1 MRKITLFM
9 FVFAMLTLMLTTQ
22 LATADYLISNGS
34 ATEDAWV
41 IYSTYREASD
51 GWPAGWRTQGWRRVE
66 PGGFTNLR
74 IPEHNTWVYLRI
86 ERPYGREIKP
96 PNHETRS
103 SALFWIHPSKGFT
116 AVMKSNGDFLQSNW
130 PKWNLNRAE
139 LYRYPNGGR
148 HTITDGPGKNL
159 PELPAQQIYNK
170 AINSVLWIITPDERS
185 GGVGLGSGVLIDK
198 ERRLAVTNAH
208 VTDNAEWVTVFFPW
222 RERDGTLIKN
232 QEYYV
237 NNMWRLESRGYA
249 TQGRVIAENVRS
261 DLAIIQL
268 DRLPPI
274 AREIA
279 HDFGLQIEASMKRG
293 DKVHILGNPGNRMW
307 NWTQGSFVRD
317 RGSWLEMEG
326 DGEGGNSGGPVL
338 NAQGLLIGIIF
349 GGTDETLAQA
359 VPARDVKTLLDTVR
373 PRHTFEIKNRAGF
386 TVPYQIKWSAN
397 DAWQQYSL
405 QSNRRR
411 FHWWSGDNVHWG
423 YPKIR
428 FDSIVNDGQF
438 TPLVYQLSTFLRY
451 FAHNHRDNL
460 TSSDAET
467 YVFEF
472 NFWTNKLDLSEEDAG
487 LAPILSKT
495 IPKATAL
502 LPNYPNPF
510 NPETWVPYQL
520 AAAADVTLTIYAV
533 DGTLVRTLALGHRAA
548 GVYRSKSRA
557 AYWDGRNE
565 LGEPVASGIYFYTLT
580 AGDFSA
586 TGKMLVRK

>member
-41 IYSTYREASD
+41 IYSTWLEASD
-51 GWPAGWRTQGWRRVE
+51 GWPAGWRTQGWFRVA
-66 PGGFTNLR
+66 PGGFRNLR
-74 IPEHNTWVYLRI
+74 VPEPNLGLVYIRV
-86 ERPYGREIKP
+86 ERPAGREIKP
-96 PNHETRS
+96 PDHGTRDS
-103 SALFWIHPSKGFT
+103 SFFWRHPEEAFT
-116 AVMKSNGDFLQSNW
+116 VVEKSNGDFLKSNR
-130 PKWNLNRAE
+130 PKRELNQAE
-139 LYRYPNGGR
+139 LYLYANGGR
-148 HTITDGPGKNL
+148 HTITDEPGKNL
-159 PELPAQQIYNK
+159 PELSAPQIYNQ
-170 AINSVLWIITPDERS
+170 AMNSVLWIRNPDERS
-185 GGVGLGSGVLIDK
+185 GVVGLGSGVLIDK

-222 RERDGTLIKN
+222 RDRNGTLIKN

-237 NNMWRLESRGYA
+237 NNMGWLENRGYA
-249 TQGRVIAENVRS
+249 TQGRVIAENLGS

-268 DRLPPI
+268 DRLPPT

-317 RGSWLEMEG
+317 WGNLLEMEG
-326 DGEGGNSGGPVL
+326 DVEGGNSGGPVL
-338 NAQGLLIGIIF
+338 NAQGLLIGILSR
-349 GGTDETLAQA
+349 GTDETLAIA
-359 VPARDVKTLLDTVR
+359 VPARDVKALLDTVR
-373 PRHTFEIKNRAGF
+373 LRHTFAIKNDAGF
-386 TVPYQIKWSAN
+386 TVRYQIKWSAN

-405 QSNRRR
+405 RSNLRRSHR
-411 FHWWSGDNVHWG
+411 QSGDVPWG

-428 FDSIVNDGQF
+428 FVSIVGDGQV
-438 TPLVYQLSTFLRY
+438 TYQLSTFD
-451 FAHNHRDNL
+451 AH
-460 TSSDAET
+460 T
-467 YVFEF
+467 YVFKF
-472 NFWTNKLDLSEEDAG
+472 DFWQNKLDLFVDAG

-548 GVYRSKSRA
+548 GVYQSKSRA

-565 LGEPVASGIYFYTLT
+565 LDEPVASGIYFYTLT

>member
-1 MRKITLFM
+1 MRKTILFI
-9 FVFAMLTLMLTTQ
+9 FVFAMLTLTLTTQ

-41 IYSTYREASD
+41 IYSTWREASG
-51 GWPAGWRTQGWRRVE
+51 GWPAGWRTQGWYRVE
-66 PGGFTNLR
+66 PGGFRNLWV
-74 IPEHNTWVYLRI
+74 PEHNTWVYIRV
-86 ERPYGREIKP
+86 ERPAGREVKP
-96 PNHETRS
+96 RDHGTRDS
-103 SALFWIHPSKGFT
+103 SFFWRHPSEAFT
-116 AVMKSNGDFLQSNW
+116 VVEKSNGDFLKSNL
-130 PKWNLNRAE
+130 PKWDLNRAE
-139 LYRYPNGGR
+139 LYQYPNGGR
-148 HTITDGPGKNL
+148 HTITDGPGQNL
-159 PELPAQQIYNK
+159 PELPAQQIYDQ
-170 AINSVLWIITPDERS
+170 AINSVLWIITSDAA
-185 GGVGLGSGVLIDK
+185 GSGVLIDK
-198 ERRLAVTNAH
+198 ERQLAVTNAH
-208 VTDNAEWVTVFFPW
+208 VTNHAEWVDVFFAYRNW
-222 RERDGTLIKN
+222 NGNLIKN

-237 NNMWRLESRGYA
+237 NNMPRLESLGYA
-249 TQGRVIAENVRS
+249 TRGRVIAENFGS

-268 DRLPPI
+268 DRLPPT
-274 AREIA
+274 ASEIA
-279 HDFGLQIEASMKRG
+279 HDFNAQLAASMKRG

-338 NAQGLLIGIIF
+338 NTQGLLIGILF
-349 GGTDETLAQA
+349 GGTDETLAGA
-359 VPARDVKTLLDTVR
+359 VPVRDVKALLNTVR
-373 PRHTFEIKNRAGF
+373 PRHTFRIKNDAGF
-386 TVPYQIKWSAN
+386 TVPYQIKWSEN
-397 DAWQQYSL
+397 DAWQRYSL
-405 QSNRRR
+405 RSNLRR
-411 FHWWSGDNVHWG
+411 FHWRSGDVPWG

-428 FDSIVNDGQF
+428 FDNIVNDWQV
-438 TPLVYQLSTFLRY
+438 TPLVYQLPPFLRY
-451 FAHNHRDNL
+451 FGHNYRDNL
-460 TSSDAET
+460 TPSDAHT
-467 YVFEF
+467 YVFKF
-472 NFWTNKLDLSEEDAG
+472 DFWQNKLDLFNDAG

-533 DGTLVRTLALGHRAA
+533 DGTLARTLALGHRAA
-548 GVYRSKSRA
+548 GVYQSKSRA

>member
-1 MRKITLFM
+1 MRKTILFI

-41 IYSTYREASD
+41 IYSTWREASG
-51 GWPAGWRTQGWRRVE
+51 GWPAGWRTQGWYRVE
-66 PGGFTNLR
+66 PGGFRNLWV
-74 IPEHNTWVYLRI
+74 PENNPWVYLRI

-96 PNHETRS
+96 PDHETRD
-103 SALFWIHPSKGFT
+103 AARFWIHPSKGFT
-116 AVMKSNGDFLQSNW
+116 AVMRSNGDFLKSDW
-130 PKWNLNRAE
+130 LKWALSRAR
-139 LYRYPNGGR
+139 LYKYPNGGR
-148 HTITDGPGKNL
+148 HTITDRLGNL
-159 PELPAQQIYNK
+159 PELPAQQIYDQ

-208 VTDNAEWVTVFFPW
+208 VTDNAEWVTVFFP
-222 RERDGTLIKN
+222 RRDRNGKVIKD
-232 QEYYV
+232 QDYYV
-237 NNMWRLESRGYA
+237 NNMWRLESLGYA
-249 TQGRVIAENVRS
+249 TQGRVIAENFGS

-274 AREIA
+274 ASEIA

-317 RGSWLEMEG
+317 WGSWLEMEG

-338 NAQGLLIGIIF
+338 NTQGLLIGILS
-349 GGTDETLAQA
+349 GGTDETLAGA
-359 VPARDVKTLLDTVR
+359 VPARDVKALLDTVR
-373 PRHTFEIKNRAGF
+373 PRHTFEIKNDARF
-386 TVPYQIKWSAN
+386 TVHYQVKWSAN
-397 DAWQQYSL
+397 RSWRQQSL
-405 QSNRRR
+405 PPNQRIR
-411 FHWWSGDNVHWG
+411 HWWSGDNVPWG

-428 FDSIVNDGQF
+428 FDSIVGDGQF
-438 TPLVYQLSTFLRY
+438 TPLVYPLSTFLRY
-451 FAHNHRDNL
+451 FGHNYGDNII
-460 TSSDAET
+460 SSDAHT
-467 YVFEF
+467 YVFKF
-472 NFWTNKLDLSEEDAG
+472 DFWQNKLDLFNDAG

-548 GVYRSKSRA
+548 GVYQSKSRA
-557 AYWDGRNE
+557 AYWNGRNE

>member
-1 MRKITLFM
+1 MRKTILFI

-41 IYSTYREASD
+41 IYSTWREASG
-51 GWPAGWRTQGWRRVE
+51 GWPAGWRTQGWYRVE
-66 PGGFTNLR
+66 PGGFRNLWV
-74 IPEHNTWVYLRI
+74 PEHNTWVYIRV
-86 ERPYGREIKP
+86 ERPAGREVKP
-96 PNHETRS
+96 RDHGTRS
-103 SALFWIHPSKGFT
+103 SALFWIHPSEAFT
-116 AVMKSNGDFLQSNW
+116 VVEKPHGNFLRGNFRKQDLS
-130 PKWNLNRAE
+130 RAA
-139 LYRYPNGGR
+139 LYEYRNGGR
-148 HTITDGPGKNL
+148 HTITDEPGKNL
-159 PELPAQQIYNK
+159 PELLGQQIYNQ

-208 VTDNAEWVTVFFPW
+208 VTDQAEWVSVFFPW
-222 RERDGTLIKN
+222 RDWNGTLIKN
-232 QEYYV
+232 QEYYL
-237 NNMWRLESRGYA
+237 NNRWELESLGYA
-249 TQGRVIAENVRS
+249 TQGRVIAENFRS

-268 DRLPPI
+268 DRLPPT

-279 HDFGLQIEASMKRG
+279 HDFGLQIEASMKQG

-317 RGSWLEMEG
+317 RGSWLQMEG
-326 DGEGGNSGGPVL
+326 DAEGGNSGGPVL
-338 NAQGLLIGIIF
+338 NAQGLLIGILSS
-349 GGTDETLAQA
+349 GTDETLAGA
-359 VPARDVKTLLDTVR
+359 VPARDVKALLDTVR
-373 PRHTFEIKNRAGF
+373 PRHTFAIKNDAGF
-386 TVPYQIKWSAN
+386 TVPYQIKWSEN

-405 QSNRRR
+405 RSNLRR
-411 FHWWSGDNVHWG
+411 FHWRSGNVPWG

-428 FDSIVNDGQF
+428 FDSIPGDGQF
-438 TPLVYQLSTFLRY
+438 TPLVDPLFPFLRY
-451 FAHNHRDNL
+451 FGFNYRDKIIPGDAH
-460 TSSDAET
+460 A

-472 NFWTNKLDLSEEDAG
+472 NAWTGRLDVSAEDAA
-487 LAPILSKT
+487 LAPALSKT

-520 AAAADVTLTIYAV
+520 AKAADVTLTIYAV

-548 GVYRSKSRA
+548 GVYQSKSRA

>member
-1 MRKITLFM
+1 MRKTILFI
-9 FVFAMLTLMLTTQ
+9 FVFAMLTLMLTAQ

-41 IYSTYREASD
+41 IYSTWREASG
-51 GWPAGWRTQGWRRVE
+51 GWPAGWRTQGWYRVE
-66 PGGFTNLR
+66 PGGFRNLWV
-74 IPEHNTWVYLRI
+74 PEHNTWVYIRV
-86 ERPYGREIKP
+86 ERPAGREVRP
-96 PNHETRS
+96 RDHGTRDS
-103 SALFWIHPSKGFT
+103 SFFWRHPSEAFT
-116 AVMKSNGDFLQSNW
+116 VVEKSNGDFLKSNL
-130 PKWNLNRAE
+130 PKWDLNRAE
-139 LYRYPNGGR
+139 LYQYPNGGR
-148 HTITDGPGKNL
+148 HTITDGPGQNL
-159 PELPAQQIYNK
+159 PELPAQQIYNQ

-208 VTDNAEWVTVFFPW
+208 VTDNAEWVTVFFP
-222 RERDGTLIKN
+222 RRDRNGKVIKD
-232 QEYYV
+232 QDYYV
-237 NNMWRLESRGYA
+237 NNMRRLESLGYV

-274 AREIA
+274 ASEIA
-279 HDFGLQIEASMKRG
+279 HDFGLHIEASMERG
-293 DKVHILGNPGNRMW
+293 DKVHILGNPGNRLW
-307 NWTQGSFVRD
+307 NWTQGSFIRD

-338 NAQGLLIGIIF
+338 NTQGLLIGILS
-349 GGTDETLAQA
+349 GGTDETLAGA
-359 VPARDVKTLLDTVR
+359 VPVRDVKALLDTVR
-373 PRHTFEIKNRAGF
+373 PRHTFAIKNDAGF
-386 TVPYQIKWSAN
+386 TVPYQIKWSEN
-397 DAWQQYSL
+397 DAWQRYSL
-405 QSNRRR
+405 RSNLRY
-411 FHWWSGDNVHWG
+411 FHWRSGNVPWG

-428 FDSIVNDGQF
+428 FDSIVGDAQV
-438 TPLVYQLSTFLRY
+438 TPLVYQLPPFLRY
-451 FAHNHRDNL
+451 FGHNYRDNL
-460 TSSDAET
+460 TSSDAHT
-467 YVFEF
+467 YVFKF
-472 NFWTNKLDLSEEDAG
+472 DFWQNKLDLFKDAA
-487 LAPILSKT
+487 LAPALSKT

-520 AAAADVTLTIYAV
+520 AAAADVTLTISAV

-548 GVYRSKSRA
+548 GVYQSKSRA

>member
-22 LATADYLISNGS
+22 LATADYRISNGS
-34 ATEDAWV
+34 ATEAAWV
-41 IYSTYREASD
+41 TYSTWREASG
-51 GWPAGWRTQGWRRVE
+51 GWPAGWRTQGWRLVE
-66 PGGFTNLR
+66 PGDSTNLW
-74 IPEHNTWVYLRI
+74 IPESNTWVYIRV
-86 ERPYGREIKP
+86 ERSNGREIKP
-96 PNHETRS
+96 PDHETRR
-103 SALFWIHPSKGFT
+103 SALFWIHPSNGFT

-130 PKWNLNRAE
+130 PKWDLSRAE

-148 HTITDGPGKNL
+148 HTITDEPGKNL
-159 PELPAQQIYNK
+159 PELSAPQIYNQ
-170 AINSVLWIITPDERS
+170 AMNSVLWIITPDERS

-198 ERRLAVTNAH
+198 ERQLAVTNAH

-222 RERDGTLIKN
+222 REQDGTLIKN

-249 TQGRVIAENVRS
+249 TQGRVIAENFGS

-279 HDFGLQIEASMKRG
+279 HDFGFQIEASMKRG
-293 DKVHILGNPGNRMW
+293 DKVHILGNPGNRLW
-307 NWTQGSFVRD
+307 NWTQGSFVKD
-317 RGSWLEMEG
+317 WGNSLEMEG
-326 DGEGGNSGGPVL
+326 DVEGGNSGGPVL
-338 NAQGLLIGIIF
+338 NTQGLLIGILSR
-349 GGTDETLAQA
+349 GTDETLAIA
-359 VPARDVKTLLDTVR
+359 VPARDVKALLDTVR
-373 PRHTFEIKNRAGF
+373 PRHTFQIKNTAWF
-386 TVPYQIKWSAN
+386 TVVYQIKWSAN
-397 DAWQQYSL
+397 DAWQRYSL
-405 QSNRRR
+405 RPDRGL
-411 FHWWSGDNVHWG
+411 FHSRSGDNVPWG

-428 FDSIVNDGQF
+428 FDSIVGDGEV
-438 TPLVYQLSTFLRY
+438 TRQLSTFLRY
-451 FAHNHRDNL
+451 FGHNYRDNL

-467 YVFEF
+467 YVFKF
-472 NFWTNKLDLSEEDAG
+472 DFWQNKLDLSEEDAG

-548 GVYRSKSRA
+548 GVYQSKSRA

-565 LGEPVASGIYFYTLT
+565 LDEPVASGIYFYTLT

>member
-1 MRKITLFM
+1 MRKTILFI

-41 IYSTYREASD
+41 IYSTWREASG
-51 GWPAGWRTQGWRRVE
+51 GWPAGWRTQGWYRVE
-66 PGGFTNLR
+66 PGGFRNLWV
-74 IPEHNTWVYLRI
+74 PEHNTWVYIRV
-86 ERPYGREIKP
+86 ERPAGREVRP
-96 PNHETRS
+96 RDHGTRDS
-103 SALFWIHPSKGFT
+103 SFFWRHPSERFT
-116 AVMKSNGDFLQSNW
+116 AVMKSNGDFLKSNW
-130 PKWNLNRAE
+130 PKWDLNRAE
-139 LYRYPNGGR
+139 LYQYPNGGR
-148 HTITDGPGKNL
+148 HTITDGPGQNL
-159 PELPAQQIYNK
+159 PELSGQQIYNQ
-170 AINSVLWIITPDERS
+170 AINSVLWIITPDERR

-208 VTDNAEWVTVFFPW
+208 VTDNAEWVTVFFP
-222 RERDGTLIKN
+222 RRDRNGKVIKD
-232 QEYYV
+232 QDYYV
-237 NNMWRLESRGYA
+237 NNMRWLESLGYV

-268 DRLPPI
+268 DRLPPT
-274 AREIA
+274 ASEIA
-279 HDFGLQIEASMKRG
+279 HDFSLQIAANMSRG

-326 DGEGGNSGGPVL
+326 DIEGGNSGGPVL
-338 NAQGLLIGIIF
+338 NAQGLLIGILSI
-349 GGTDETLAQA
+349 GTDETGAGA
-359 VPARDVKTLLDTVR
+359 VPARDVKALLDTVR
-373 PRHTFEIKNRAGF
+373 PRHTFEIKNDARF
-386 TVPYQIKWSAN
+386 TVHYQVKWSAN
-397 DAWQQYSL
+397 HSWRQQSL
-405 QSNRRR
+405 PPNQRIR
-411 FHWWSGDNVHWG
+411 HWWSGDNVPWG

-428 FDSIVNDGQF
+428 FDSIVGDGQF
-438 TPLVYQLSTFLRY
+438 TPLVYPLSTFLRY
-451 FAHNHRDNL
+451 FGHNYGDNII
-460 TSSDAET
+460 SSDAHT
-467 YVFEF
+467 YVFKF
-472 NFWTNKLDLSEEDAG
+472 NSRTDRLDLFEDAG

-520 AAAADVTLTIYAV
+520 AKAADVTLTIYAV

-548 GVYRSKSRA
+548 GVYQSKSRA
-557 AYWDGRNE
+557 AYWDGRNK

>member
-22 LATADYLISNGS
+22 LATADYRISNGS

-41 IYSTYREASD
+41 IYSTWREASG

-96 PNHETRS
+96 PDHGTRDS
-103 SALFWIHPSKGFT
+103 SFFWRHPSEAFT
-116 AVMKSNGDFLQSNW
+116 VVEKSNGDFLKSNQ
-130 PKWNLNRAE
+130 PKRELNQAE
-139 LYRYPNGGR
+139 LYLYANGGR
-148 HTITDGPGKNL
+148 HTITDEPGKNL
-159 PELPAQQIYNK
+159 PELSAPQIYNR
-170 AINSVLWIITPDERS
+170 AMNSVLWIITPDAA
-185 GGVGLGSGVLIDK
+185 GSGVLIDK
-198 ERRLAVTNAH
+198 ERQLAVTNAH
-208 VTDNAEWVTVFFPW
+208 VTDNAESVTVFFP
-222 RERDGTLIKN
+222 RRDRDGKVIKN
-232 QEYYV
+232 QDYYV
-237 NNMWRLESRGYA
+237 NNIGWLESLGYV

-268 DRLPPI
+268 DRLPTT
-274 AREIA
+274 ASEIA

-293 DKVHILGNPGNRMW
+293 DKVHILGNPGNRLW

-317 RGSWLEMEG
+317 WGSWLEMEG
-326 DGEGGNSGGPVL
+326 DVEGGNSGGPVL
-338 NAQGLLIGIIF
+338 NTQGLLIGILSI
-349 GGTDETLAQA
+349 GTDETGAGA
-359 VPARDVKTLLDTVR
+359 VPARDVKALLDNVR
-373 PRHTFEIKNRAGF
+373 PRHTFEIKNHAGF

-405 QSNRRR
+405 QSNLRR
-411 FHWWSGDNVHWG
+411 FHWWSGDNVPWG

-428 FDSIVNDGQF
+428 FDRIPGDGQF
-438 TPLVYQLSTFLRY
+438 TPLVYQLSTLLRY

-472 NFWTNKLDLSEEDAG
+472 DFWQNKLDLFNDAG

-548 GVYRSKSRA
+548 GVYQSKSRA

-565 LGEPVASGIYFYTLT
+565 LDEPVASGIYFYTLT

>member
-1 MRKITLFM
+1 MRKTILFI

-41 IYSTYREASD
+41 IYSTWREASG
-51 GWPAGWRTQGWRRVE
+51 GWPAGWRTQGWYRVE
-66 PGGFTNLR
+66 PGGFRNLR
-74 IPEHNTWVYLRI
+74 VPEHNTWVYLRV

-96 PNHETRS
+96 PDHETRD
-103 SALFWIHPSKGFT
+103 AARFWIHPSKGFT
-116 AVMKSNGDFLQSNW
+116 AVMRSNGDFLKSDW
-130 PKWNLNRAE
+130 LKWALSRAR
-139 LYRYPNGGR
+139 LYKYPNGGR
-148 HTITDGPGKNL
+148 HTITDGPASNL
-159 PELPAQQIYNK
+159 PELSAQQIYDQ
-170 AINSVLWIITPDERS
+170 AINSVLWIVTAD
-185 GGVGLGSGVLIDK
+185 GAGSGVLIDK
-198 ERRLAVTNAH
+198 ERQLAVTNAH
-208 VTDNAEWVTVFFPW
+208 VTDHAEWVDVFFAYRNW
-222 RERDGTLIKN
+222 NGNLIKN

-237 NNMWRLESRGYA
+237 NNMQRLESLGYA
-249 TQGRVIAENVRS
+249 TRGRVIAENFGS

-268 DRLPPI
+268 DRLPPT
-274 AREIA
+274 ASEIA
-279 HDFGLQIEASMKRG
+279 HDFNAQLAASMKRG

-338 NAQGLLIGIIF
+338 NAQGLLIGILS
-349 GGTDETLAQA
+349 GGTDETLAGA

-373 PRHTFEIKNRAGF
+373 PRHTFEIKNTARF
-386 TVPYQIKWSAN
+386 TVVYQIKWLAN
-397 DAWQQYSL
+397 GDWQRYSL
-405 QSNRRR
+405 RPNRGH
-411 FHWWSGDNVHWG
+411 FHWESGYVPWG

-428 FDSIVNDGQF
+428 FDNIVNDGQV
-438 TPLVYQLSTFLRY
+438 TRQLSTFLRY
-451 FAHNHRDNL
+451 FGHNYRDNL
-460 TSSDAET
+460 TSSDAHT
-467 YVFEF
+467 YVFKF
-472 NFWTNKLDLSEEDAG
+472 NDWTGRLDVFAEDAA
-487 LAPILSKT
+487 LAPALSKT

-548 GVYRSKSRA
+548 GVYQSKSRA

-565 LGEPVASGIYFYTLT
+565 FGEPVASGVYFYTLT

>member
-1 MRKITLFM
+1 MRKTILFI

-41 IYSTYREASD
+41 IYSTWREASD
-51 GWPAGWRTQGWRRVE
+51 GWPAGWRTQGWYRVE
-66 PGGFTNLR
+66 PGGFRNLWV
-74 IPEHNTWVYLRI
+74 PEHNTWVYLRV
-86 ERPYGREIKP
+86 ERPAGREVKP
-96 PNHETRS
+96 RDHGTRDS
-103 SALFWIHPSKGFT
+103 SFFWRHPSEAFT
-116 AVMKSNGDFLQSNW
+116 VVEKSNGDFLKSNL
-130 PKWNLNRAE
+130 PKWDLNRAE
-139 LYRYPNGGR
+139 LYQYPNGGR
-148 HTITDGPGKNL
+148 HTITDGPGQNL
-159 PELPAQQIYNK
+159 PELPAQQIYDQ
-170 AINSVLWIITPDERS
+170 AINSVLWIITSDAA
-185 GGVGLGSGVLIDK
+185 GSGVLIDK

-208 VTDNAEWVTVFFPW
+208 VTDNAEWVTVFFP
-222 RERDGTLIKN
+222 RRGRNGKVIKD
-232 QEYYV
+232 QDYYV
-237 NNMWRLESRGYA
+237 NNMWRLESLGYA
-249 TQGRVIAENVRS
+249 TQGRVIAENFGS
-261 DLAIIQL
+261 ALAIIQL

-274 AREIA
+274 ASEIA

-338 NAQGLLIGIIF
+338 NAQGLLIGILS
-349 GGTDETLAQA
+349 GGTDETLAVA

-373 PRHTFEIKNRAGF
+373 PRHTFEIKNTARF
-386 TVPYQIKWSAN
+386 TVVYQIKWSAN
-397 DAWQQYSL
+397 EAWQRYSL
-405 QSNRRR
+405 RPNRGL
-411 FHWWSGDNVHWG
+411 FHSRSRDNVPWG

-428 FDSIVNDGQF
+428 FDSLVGNGQV
-438 TPLVYQLSTFLRY
+438 TRQLSTFLRY
-451 FAHNHRDNL
+451 FGHNYRDNL
-460 TSSDAET
+460 TSSDADT
-467 YVFEF
+467 YVFKF
-472 NFWTNKLDLSEEDAG
+472 DLWQNKLDLFPDAG

-548 GVYRSKSRA
+548 GVYQSKSRA
-557 AYWDGRNE
+557 AYWDGRNK

>member
-1 MRKITLFM
+1 MRKTILFI
-9 FVFAMLTLMLTTQ
+9 FVFAMLTLTLTTQ

-41 IYSTYREASD
+41 IYSTWREASG
-51 GWPAGWRTQGWRRVE
+51 GWPAGWRTQGWYRVE
-66 PGGFTNLR
+66 PGGFRNLWV
-74 IPEHNTWVYLRI
+74 PEHNTWVYIRV
-86 ERPYGREIKP
+86 ERPAGREVKP
-96 PNHETRS
+96 RDHGTRS
-103 SALFWIHPSKGFT
+103 SALFWIHPSEAFT
-116 AVMKSNGDFLQSNW
+116 VVEKPHGNFLRGNFRKQDLS
-130 PKWNLNRAE
+130 RAA
-139 LYRYPNGGR
+139 LYEYRNGGR
-148 HTITDGPGKNL
+148 HTITDEPGSNL
-159 PELPAQQIYNK
+159 PELPVPQIYNQ
-170 AINSVLWIITPDERS
+170 AINSVLWIITPDERG

-208 VTDNAEWVTVFFPW
+208 VTDNAESVIVFFPK
-222 RERDGTLIKN
+222 RDPNGTLIKN

-237 NNMWRLESRGYA
+237 NNMGWLESLGYA

-268 DRLPPI
+268 DRLPPT
-274 AREIA
+274 ASEIA
-279 HDFGLQIEASMKRG
+279 HDFSLQIAASMKRG
-293 DKVHILGNPGNRMW
+293 DKVHILGNPGNRLW

-317 RGSWLEMEG
+317 WGSELEMEG

-338 NAQGLLIGIIF
+338 NAQGLLIGILS
-349 GGTDETLAQA
+349 GGTDETLAIA

-373 PRHTFEIKNRAGF
+373 PRHTFEIKNDAGF

-405 QSNRRR
+405 RSNLRR
-411 FHWWSGDNVHWG
+411 FHWWSGDNVPWG

-428 FDSIVNDGQF
+428 FDSIPGDGQF
-438 TPLVYQLSTFLRY
+438 TPLVYQLSTLLRY
-451 FAHNHRDNL
+451 FGHNHRANL
-460 TSSDAET
+460 TSSDADT

-472 NFWTNKLDLSEEDAG
+472 AFWQNKLDLFKDAG

-533 DGTLVRTLALGHRAA
+533 DGTLVRALALGHRAA
-548 GVYRSKSRA
+548 GVYQSKSRA

>member
-1 MRKITLFM
+1 MRKTILFI

-41 IYSTYREASD
+41 IYSTWREASG

-66 PGGFTNLR
+66 PGGFTTLSV
-74 IPEHNTWVYLRI
+74 PEHNPWVYLRV

-96 PNHETRS
+96 PDHETRD
-103 SALFWIHPSKGFT
+103 AARFWIHPSKGFT
-116 AVMKSNGDFLQSNW
+116 AVMRSNGDFLKSDW
-130 PKWNLNRAE
+130 PKWALSRAR
-139 LYRYPNGGR
+139 LYKYPNGGR
-148 HTITDGPGKNL
+148 HTITDRLGNL
-159 PELPAQQIYNK
+159 PELSAQQIYNQ

-198 ERRLAVTNAH
+198 ERQLAVTNAH
-208 VTDNAEWVTVFFPW
+208 VTAHAEWVDVFFPK
-222 RERDGTLIKN
+222 RDRNGNLIKN

-237 NNMWRLESRGYA
+237 NNRWRLESLGYA
-249 TQGRVIAENVRS
+249 TQGRVIAENFRS

-268 DRLPPI
+268 DRLPPT

-317 RGSWLEMEG
+317 WGSWLEMEG

-338 NAQGLLIGIIF
+338 NTQGLLIGILS
-349 GGTDETLAQA
+349 GGTDETLAGA
-359 VPARDVKTLLDTVR
+359 VPARDVKALLDTVF
-373 PRHTFEIKNRAGF
+373 PRHTFEIKNTTPF
-386 TVPYQIKWSAN
+386 TVVYQIKWSEN
-397 DAWQQYSL
+397 DAWQRHSL
-405 QSNRRR
+405 RSNRGL
-411 FHWWSGDNVHWG
+411 FHWWSGNNVPWG

-428 FDSIVNDGQF
+428 FDSIPGDGQV
-438 TPLVYQLSTFLRY
+438 TPLVYQLPPFLRY
-451 FAHNHRDNL
+451 FGFNYRDKIIPGDAH
-460 TSSDAET
+460 A
-467 YVFEF
+467 YFFEF
-472 NFWTNKLDLSEEDAG
+472 DAWTGRLDVLAEDAA
-487 LAPILSKT
+487 LAPALSKT

-520 AAAADVTLTIYAV
+520 AAEADVTLTIYAV

-548 GVYRSKSRA
+548 GVYQSKSRA